1 MPGEGLGGPWAQQG
15 TGDRG
20 LCLAAQRGLH
30 GLQEL
35 LRLQEGFHPRVGH
48 GSAGARSSVL
58 VQVPSLPGGLRGS
71 GSPPGAPARSRDITS
86 IGGSIRSR
94 CFCPSPSPSGPPVA
108 LQIAV
113 LVISSP
119 K

>member
-1 MPGEGLGGPWAQQG
+1 MPGEGLGGPRAQQR
-15 TGDRG
+15 TGDGG

-58 VQVPSLPGGLRGS
+58 VQVPSLPGGYGALAAPRGLLPTAVTSQASVVPSGHGAPVPAPRLRG
-71 GSPPGAPARSRDITS
+71 
-86 IGGSIRSR
+86 
-94 CFCPSPSPSGPPVA
+94 
-108 LQIAV
+108 LQ
-113 LVISSP
+113 LHF
-119 K
+119 KLLF